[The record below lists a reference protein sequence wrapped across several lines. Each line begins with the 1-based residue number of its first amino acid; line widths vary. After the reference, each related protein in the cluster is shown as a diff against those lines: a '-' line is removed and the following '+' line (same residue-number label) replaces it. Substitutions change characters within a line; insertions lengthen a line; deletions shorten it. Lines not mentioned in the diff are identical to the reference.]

1 MSTTIYPMRLKR
13 EENALFKS
21 AARRQG
27 LTLAEFFRKAAR
39 REARETVRE
48 PASLALSRG
57 GFTLPDQS
65 GKTEREKI
73 RAAIHRRH
81 VSR

>member
-1 MSTTIYPMRLKR
+1 MIYPMRLKR

-21 AARRQG
+21 AARRKG
-27 LTLAEFFRKAAR
+27 VSLAEFFRQAGR
-39 REARETVRE
+39 REAREAGIE
-48 PASLALSRG
+48 PASLSLSRD
-57 GFTLPDQS
+57 GFTLPELP

-73 RAAIHRRH
+73 RDAVRRRH